1 MAGKND
7 RKLGLPGG
15 GFVYE
20 LALRIKLLIRLMGDS
35 RVNIFYKVIPI
46 FSFIYFLN
54 PIDIPGPIDDI
65 AVLSLGFYLFTEM
78 CPPDVVEEHMKN
90 LRNPDI
96 SRIYKP
102 PSPESIVDVDYKE
115 VEQDGVEKDRSEKD
129 E

>member
-1 MAGKND
+1 M
-7 RKLGLPGG
+7 
-15 GFVYE
+15 
-20 LALRIKLLIRLMGDS
+20 
-35 RVNIFYKVIPI
+35 
-46 FSFIYFLN
+46 N